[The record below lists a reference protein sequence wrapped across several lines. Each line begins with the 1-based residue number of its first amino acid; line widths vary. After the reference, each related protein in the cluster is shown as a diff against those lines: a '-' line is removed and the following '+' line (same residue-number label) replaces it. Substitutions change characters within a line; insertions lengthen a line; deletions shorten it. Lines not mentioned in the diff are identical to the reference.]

1 MRSIGVVFND
11 SKPQITG
18 LVDQVKE
25 TIESMGARSVVV
37 SGTVPTL
44 PPVDAVVVLGG
55 DGTFLRAARMVAL
68 RDTPLLGV
76 DLGTLGFL
84 AEVSYGD
91 LAGAIDRLIAGDY
104 RIEERLLLE
113 VALLRDGQVVAANL
127 ALNEGVVLKGA
138 SGRMLEM
145 AIYADHSHVATY
157 GADGVIVS
165 TPTGS
170 TAYAMA
176 AGGPIMAPDVPALLL
191 VPICPHMLTARP
203 LVVSDQK
210 TVRIVVKERAEGAL
224 VAADGHTVGL
234 LRSGDEMT
242 FRRSSHSAKLVRLAE
257 HDFFTALRRKLQW
270 GVRTEGSQDWD

>member
-1 MRSIGVVFND
+1 MKTLGVVYND
-11 SKPQITG
+11 SKPEIQP
-18 LVDQVKE
+18 LVGQVRE
-25 TIESMGARSVVV
+25 TVESMGGKPVVV
-37 SGTVPTL
+37 SGTFPTL

-68 RDTPLLGV
+68 RDTPILGV

-91 LAGAIDRLIAGDY
+91 LAGAI
-104 RIEERLLLE
+104 ERLLTGDYQVEDRMLLE
-113 VALLRDGQVVAANL
+113 VSLWRDGQLVAANL

-138 SGRMLEM
+138 SSRMLEM

-157 GADGVIVS
+157 GADGFIVS

-170 TAYAMA
+170 TAYGMA
-176 AGGPIMAPDVPALLL
+176 AGGPIMAPDVPAFLL

-210 TVRIVVKERAEGAL
+210 TVRIVVEERAEGAL
-224 VAADGHTVGL
+224 VAADGYTVGL

-242 FRRSSHSAKLVRLAE
+242 FRRSRHSAKLVRLAE

-270 GVRTEGSQDWD
+270 GVRTEGQDWD

>member
-1 MRSIGVVFND
+1 MKTLGVVYND
-11 SKPQITG
+11 SKPQIQAFVG
-18 LVDQVKE
+18 QVRE
-25 TIESMGARSVVV
+25 TIVSLGGRAVIV
-37 SGTVPTL
+37 SGNHPTL

-55 DGTFLRAARMVAL
+55 DGTFLRATRMVAQ
-68 RDTPLLGV
+68 RETPILGV

-91 LAGAIDRLIAGDY
+91 LATAIERLLTGDY
-104 RIEERLLLE
+104 QVEDRLLLE
-113 VALLRDGQVVAANL
+113 VALHRDGQLIAASL

-170 TAYAMA
+170 TAYGMA

-210 TVRIVVKERAEGAL
+210 TVRIVVKDRAEGAL

-234 LRSGDEMT
+234 LRTGDEMT
-242 FRRSSHSAKLVRLAE
+242 FRRSHHSARLIRLAE

-270 GVRTEGSQDWD
+270 GVRTEGGQDWD

>member
-1 MRSIGVVFND
+1 MKTIGVVYND
-11 SKPQITG
+11 SKPQIQTLLG
-18 LVDQVKE
+18 QVRE
-25 TIESMGARSVVV
+25 TIESMGAKAVIV
-37 SGTVPTL
+37 SGTHPTL

-68 RDTPLLGV
+68 RETPLLGV
-76 DLGTLGFL
+76 HLGTLGFL
-84 AEVSYGD
+84 AEISYGD
-91 LAGAIDRLIAGDY
+91 LAGAIERLLSGDY
-104 RIEERLLLE
+104 QIEERLLLE
-113 VALLRDGQVVAANL
+113 VALIRDGRLVASDL

-170 TAYAMA
+170 TAYGMA

-210 TVRIVVKERAEGAL
+210 TVRIVVKDRAEGAL
-224 VAADGHTVGL
+224 VAADGQTVGL

-242 FRRSSHSAKLVRLAE
+242 FRRSRHSAKLVRLAE

-270 GVRTEGSQDWD
+270 GVRTEGGQEWD